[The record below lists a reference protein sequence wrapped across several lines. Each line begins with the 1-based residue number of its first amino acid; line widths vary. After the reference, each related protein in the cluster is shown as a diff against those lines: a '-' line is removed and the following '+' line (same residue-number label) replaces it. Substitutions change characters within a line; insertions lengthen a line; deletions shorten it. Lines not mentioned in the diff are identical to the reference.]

1 MPSLTEENYLKALFH
16 LAPGAADT
24 VPTTELAAHLG
35 VSKPTVTSMLKTLA
49 RRGFV
54 HYEPYRP
61 ARLSDPGRRA
71 AAAVVRKHRLTEMFL
86 VEKMGFGWAEV
97 HAIAEQME
105 HIDAPE
111 FFARMDEL
119 LGFPTVD
126 PHGSPIPDAAG
137 LVQRGA
143 YQPLTEVA
151 PGTTARLRAIGNSS
165 AELLQF
171 LTRKGIALDTELTLL
186 RREPF
191 DGSLVVR
198 YGGREEMLSLEVG
211 RCLLVGG

>member
-16 LAPGAADT
+16 LAPGASDT
-24 VPTTELAAHLG
+24 VPTSELAAHLD

-49 RRGFV
+49 RRGYV
-54 HYEPYRP
+54 AYAPYRP
-61 ARLSDPGRRA
+61 PQLTESGRRA

-86 VEKMGFGWAEV
+86 VEKMGFDWAEV
-97 HAIAEQME
+97 HAIAEQIE

-111 FFARMDEL
+111 FFARMDDL
-119 LGFPTVD
+119 LGYPTVD
-126 PHGSPIPDAAG
+126 PHGSPIPDPAG
-137 LVQRGA
+137 RVRREVFR
-143 YQPLTEVA
+143 PLSDLAV
-151 PGTTARLRAIGNSS
+151 GSVVRLRAIGNSS

-171 LTRKGIALDTELTLL
+171 LTHKGIALDTELTLV

-198 YGGREEMLSLEVG
+198 YAAREESLSAEVG
-211 RCLLVGG
+211 RCLLVA